1 VLVLLLQDQTEAAQR
16 WRSSTESTTRAFAR
30 LHAAQTACARASH
43 REVAHEDANDRLA
56 GSARRGARARDRARG
71 RRPGIGPPAH
81 EFPLGTRTRDYL
93 DRQRSGEESSNAHG
107 LTPPAERRARKRYLQ
122 SFEHPIPTSSA

>member
-1 VLVLLLQDQTEAAQR
+1 MKRQDIAWLMLFAAIAPASALADEPRVDEAK
-16 WRSSTESTTRAFAR
+16 
-30 LHAAQTACARASH
+30 
-43 REVAHEDANDRLA
+43 
-56 GSARRGARARDRARG
+56 
-71 RRPGIGPPAH
+71 PAH

-122 SFEHPIPTSSA
+122 SFEHPIPDQFETMGKKTK